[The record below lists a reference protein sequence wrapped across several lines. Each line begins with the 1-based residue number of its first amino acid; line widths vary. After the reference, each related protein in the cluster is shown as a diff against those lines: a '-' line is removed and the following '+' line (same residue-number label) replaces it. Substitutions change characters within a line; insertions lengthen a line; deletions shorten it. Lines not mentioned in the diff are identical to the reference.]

1 MKKTKFFVYVFL
13 FLLITSKD
21 ISSQEIVGSEEEDK
35 IDFASPGS
43 SETDTDEDNSC
54 ETSPHSEL
62 LDLLNVKLKKFNP
75 IPEDRRGG
83 EVRGGGNQLTQ
94 DEITTNSIRFYAE
107 QLKDVKPVKIRI
119 ETFTSLGKGP
129 LTSLIDRSSKV
140 FLKHPT
146 ECKFFSLYGDQIIG
160 SYAMTFDNILRL
172 YANAVNKDNQ
182 IAQDFIRTQ
191 LVPAPMSLDEA
202 IRSLYDDYGY
212 QQNIIESLLP
222 EDVKNLFFGENSLVS
237 IADVAESK
245 LLAFSLL
252 GGKIDKFQNYEIF
265 IVVYAAGFVDAGA
278 GFGLEPTCWTA
289 NPLFRIDHVLLNA
302 ALHKR
307 CRVVDYR
314 RVDSDASDHY
324 PVVVDLEMEFK

>member
-119 ETFTSLGKGP
+119 ETFTSLGKG
-129 LTSLIDRSSKV
+129 LSLI
-140 FLKHPT
+140 H
-146 ECKFFSLYGDQIIG
+146 I
-160 SYAMTFDNILRL
+160 
-172 YANAVNKDNQ
+172 
-182 IAQDFIRTQ
+182 
-191 LVPAPMSLDEA
+191 
-202 IRSLYDDYGY
+202 
-212 QQNIIESLLP
+212 
-222 EDVKNLFFGENSLVS
+222 
-237 IADVAESK
+237 
-245 LLAFSLL
+245 
-252 GGKIDKFQNYEIF
+252 
-265 IVVYAAGFVDAGA
+265 
-278 GFGLEPTCWTA
+278 
-289 NPLFRIDHVLLNA
+289 
-302 ALHKR
+302 
-307 CRVVDYR
+307 
-314 RVDSDASDHY
+314 
-324 PVVVDLEMEFK
+324 